1 MKRIAAKLG
10 AGVLTFAMV
19 FALAGNVSA
28 ATLSQTQINAILDL
42 LESFGASAST
52 ISDVNAALNG
62 QPTSGGSN
70 TGAACSFSF
79 TRDLNVGATG
89 ADVMDLQ
96 KFLNGQG
103 FTIAA
108 SGAGSPGNES
118 TYYGSLTAAA
128 VSDFQEA
135 YRADILTPVGLTSG
149 TGYFGAGSRAKARM
163 ICDASG
169 NTGNNGDDD
178 DDNGSDDSGL
188 EGGAGSIGDADF
200 LSALN
205 NEEVGEDEA
214 DVEVAGLKIEANG
227 SDIELRAVELNFDQV
242 SASNDLEDYADEV
255 SVWFNGKEIA
265 RLDADEFEDDD
276 NYNKTIALKRGAIIR
291 EDQTGE
297 LVVAVSGIS
306 NLDSADA
313 GDTWNVSFP
322 SVRFVDGQG
331 AVITDSSTGD
341 IGETDND
348 TTTDSDE
355 REFSF
360 NTFATAADVE
370 LKARLSDD
378 SPDSTVVNVDQSSDT
393 DNVQL
398 LVFELEAE
406 GSDIEVK
413 DLPITFTVTG
423 ATDVDAVINTAYLSI
438 DGEEFSETVSTSAA
452 AASITFDNVDYTISE
467 GETVEVVVWVDVND
481 LGSGFD
487 EGDTIR
493 AEFTAS
499 NRNAGDYEDETG
511 ENLSS
516 SDKTG
521 TALGDDI
528 AFYDTGIS
536 VSFVDSSTE
545 KNVQD
550 GNNNDSAT
558 MEIQFKVTAFDGTV
572 YVADVATAT
581 TQSTIVAA
589 TGASGEG
596 NIYRVTQGSTATVA
610 NLTDDLGYTLDGGA
624 SESANGNIKLDE
636 GESTVITLTVARTSD
651 NSGDEGFFRTYLEAI
666 AWGTSDTANANG
678 FNLYDFDLEDY
689 KTGSVNIVN

>member
-28 ATLSQTQINAILDL
+28 ASLSQTQINAILDL

-70 TGAACSFSF
+70 TGTACSFNFS
-79 TRDLNVGATG
+79 RDLNVGSTG

-108 SGAGSPGNES
+108 SGAGAPGNETS
-118 TYYGSLTAAA
+118 YYGSLTAAA

-163 ICDASG
+163 ICSATG
-169 NTGNNGDDD
+169 NTGNTGDDDD
-178 DDNGSDDSGL
+178 DDNGSDDSDL
-188 EGGAGSIGDADF
+188 DGGAGSIGDADF

-205 NEEVGEDEA
+205 NEEVGEDES
-214 DVEVAGLKIEANG
+214 DVEVAGLTIEANG

-242 SASNDLEDYADEV
+242 SAGNDLEDYADEV
-255 SVWFNGKEIA
+255 SVWFNGKEVA

-276 NYNKTIALKRGAIIR
+276 NYNKTISLKSGAIIR

-313 GDTWNVSFP
+313 GGTWNVSFP

-341 IGETDND
+341 IGETNND
-348 TTTDSDE
+348 STTDSDE

-378 SPDSTVVNVDQSSDT
+378 SPDSTVVNVDASSDT
-393 DNVQL
+393 DNVEL

-452 AASITFDNVDYTISE
+452 AAAITFDNVDYTISE

-481 LGSGFD
+481 LDANFE
-487 EGDTIR
+487 EGDTIK

-499 NRNAGDYEDETG
+499 NRNSGDYEDETG
-511 ENLSS
+511 ENLATG
-516 SDKTG
+516 DKTG
-521 TALGDDI
+521 TALGDEM

-536 VSFVDSSTE
+536 VKLIETDEEFVAQDSS
-545 KNVQD
+545 
-550 GNNNDSAT
+550 NNDSAT
-558 MEIQFKVTAFDGTV
+558 MKIVFEVSAFDGTV
-572 YVADVATAT
+572 YLADTAAAT
-581 TQSTIVAA
+581 TASTIASA
-589 TGASGEG
+589 TGTAHL
-596 NIYRVTQGSTATVA
+596 YRVTQGSTAT
-610 NLTDDLGYTLDGGA
+610 TDDLSQIVTYSTAGGA
-624 SESANGNIKLDE
+624 SDSSNGIKLDE
-636 GESTVITLTVARTSD
+636 GESAQITLTVSRTSD
-651 NSGDEGFFRTYLEAI
+651 NAGDAGFFRTYLEAI
-666 AWGTSDTANANG
+666 GWNTDDTTTY
-678 FNLYDFDLEDY
+678 NLYDFDLDDY
-689 KTGSVNIVN
+689 KTDPVNIVN